1 MKNMKNRSVQ
11 LTLAVALLAA
21 LPAFASNSGSNKPLP
36 ERVRHEL
43 VMLPWV
49 SIYDNMSFRVDGDTV
64 TLFGSTVRPA
74 IKSSAANVVAKLEGV
89 NRVVNEI
96 EVLPLSPFDDRIR
109 VATARAIYGYGPLQ
123 RYAMGANP
131 SIRIIVKNGNVSLQ
145 GVVAT
150 EMDKNLAF
158 LRANGVSGSFAV
170 ANDLRTER

>member
-1 MKNMKNRSVQ
+1 MKNKMTQ
-11 LTLAVALLAA
+11 LTIAVALVAI
-21 LPAFASNSGSNKPLP
+21 PAFANNNNSNKPLP

-64 TLFGSTVRPA
+64 TLFGSTIRPT

-123 RYAMGANP
+123 RYGLGANP

-150 EMDKNLAF
+150 EMDKTLAF
-158 LRANGVSGSFAV
+158 VRANGVSGSFAV
-170 ANDLRTER
+170 ANELRTER

>member
-21 LPAFASNSGSNKPLP
+21 LPAFASNSSSNKPLP

-64 TLFGSTVRPA
+64 TLFGSTIRPA

>member
-1 MKNMKNRSVQ
+1 MKNTMI
-11 LTLAVALLAA
+11 LAA
-21 LPAFASNSGSNKPLP
+21 TMIATLTTVPATANNNNPKPLA

-49 SIYDNMSFRVDGDTV
+49 SVYDNMSFRVDGDTV
-64 TLFGSTVRPA
+64 TLFGSTVRPVL
-74 IKSSAANVVAKLEGV
+74 KSSAANVVAKLEGV

-109 VATARAIYGYGPLQ
+109 LATARAIYGYGPLQ
-123 RYAMGANP
+123 RYGLGANP

-145 GVVAT
+145 GVVAS

-158 LRANGVSGSFAV
+158 IRANGVSGSFAV
-170 ANDLRTER
+170 ANDLRIER